1 MYENRIKLVSDYLKL
16 INLDKE
22 IISNLYG
29 KNILVTGGAGAIGSN
44 LIIGLSILVG
54 KSAKIIVLDNLSSIK
69 SKNPWNV
76 TPMDNIM
83 FVEGDVRSDV
93 DLKEF

>member
-1 MYENRIKLVSDYLKL
+1 MYENRIKLVSQYLKL

-44 LIIGLSILVG
+44 LIIALSILVG
-54 KSAKIIVLDNLSSIK
+54 KSAK
-69 SKNPWNV
+69 
-76 TPMDNIM
+76 
-83 FVEGDVRSDV
+83 
-93 DLKEF
+93 